1 MQVTQTQGPQIKNSR
16 LDFKALKKTAM
27 IVLRD
32 KLVQRLLSK
41 EQIKEVK
48 TLILDTDKMVAKDI
62 LRLLGLDTEG
72 LSKEEMVEM
81 VAEKKKAGGFS
92 STQETQIGK
101 LETELQVIVLQG
113 LIEILMLTPQDLGL
127 GKLQFADIER
137 ELKIII
143 WKRVMRT

>member
-48 TLILDTDKMVAKDI
+48 TLILDADKMVAKDI

-72 LSKEEMVEM
+72 LSKEEMVKM

-101 LETELQVIVLQG
+101 LETELQVFTTGRDCKI
-113 LIEILMLTPQDLGL
+113 MLYC
-127 GKLQFADIER
+127 R
-137 ELKIII
+137 
-143 WKRVMRT
+143 